1 MTREIR
7 PDASQLREIQ
17 LTELEMLGELNRICR
32 KNDIPYVIIAGTMLG
47 AVRHGGFI
55 PWDDDVDVAMLRED
69 YLRFRTACG
78 KDLDSLRFEFQ
89 DAEVTPGYR
98 WGYGKLRR
106 KDTLFLRQGQEDMPY
121 FQGMFLDLFPL
132 DPCPEGR
139 MQRALWNFRCFLVR
153 KRLWARTGKHVSK
166 SASARAVYAAM
177 DRIPEERILS
187 GLDALIKKSR
197 RYEGSRWVRIL
208 MFPTPNRQ
216 YTYLKKWYEQSRGI
230 SFEGQIFPGPAD
242 ADGYL
247 SFKFG
252 DYMTL
257 PPESGRKVHP
267 VSALRLLSE
276 PVSEAAAAFLRRI
289 GTEKIYVFGTGYV
302 AGVLAAAM
310 KSLGRAERIEAFVE
324 TSPAKKEYRGR
335 PVISLEEYSAL
346 REKKSLYLA
355 VHDSVYGELSGMFED
370 RGIEHESVYP
380 YLFDLLYGAP
390 ERTEDVAL
398 REILKAQDRR
408 HHWIAVRYAALES
421 MDGDFP
427 DGKDAYVRC
436 MRLFS
441 GQRTAEKRLARFE
454 DLYTDIREN
463 GYDISRPVLLD
474 EDLRVIDGLHRIAI
488 AARLG
493 AESLPCRIYRR
504 SSLYDQ
510 VLGDSNYITEE
521 KLAEAG
527 LSKAASERIKE
538 IRALLARE

>member
-17 LTELEMLGELNRICR
+17 LTELEMLGELDRICR

-121 FQGMFLDLFPL
+121 FQGMFLDVFPL

-139 MQRALWNFRCFLVR
+139 MQRALWNLRCFLVR

-166 SASARAVYAAM
+166 SAAARAVYAAV
-177 DRIPEERILS
+177 DRIPEEKILS

-216 YTYLKKWYEQSRGI
+216 YAYLKKWYEQSREI

-310 KSLGRAERIEAFVE
+310 KS
-324 TSPAKKEYRGR
+324 
-335 PVISLEEYSAL
+335 
-346 REKKSLYLA
+346 
-355 VHDSVYGELSGMFED
+355 
-370 RGIEHESVYP
+370 
-380 YLFDLLYGAP
+380 
-390 ERTEDVAL
+390 
-398 REILKAQDRR
+398 
-408 HHWIAVRYAALES
+408 
-421 MDGDFP
+421 
-427 DGKDAYVRC
+427 
-436 MRLFS
+436 
-441 GQRTAEKRLARFE
+441 RTA
-454 DLYTDIREN
+454 
-463 GYDISRPVLLD
+463 
-474 EDLRVIDGLHRIAI
+474 
-488 AARLG
+488 
-493 AESLPCRIYRR
+493 
-504 SSLYDQ
+504 
-510 VLGDSNYITEE
+510 
-521 KLAEAG
+521 
-527 LSKAASERIKE
+527 
-538 IRALLARE
+538 